1 MIIIRQDHLYIAIDS
16 SSKRLKYS
24 EYVRSGKPYTNISWD
39 SLNKT
44 RKDLLAKVKKDEEE
58 LASVIARLL
67 RNKKIL

>member
-1 MIIIRQDHLYIAIDS
+1 MANTS
-16 SSKRLKYS
+16 
-24 EYVRSGKPYTNISWD
+24 VPGKPYTNISWD

-44 RKDLLAKVKKDEEE
+44 REDLLAKVKKDEEE